1 MYGYNF
7 YLIFTTTITSIFF
20 FDFVTFY
27 RRLNKKNL
35 FLQNINQGQ
44 QFRKFILRI
53 LKKEKY

>member
-44 QFRKFILRI
+44 QFCKFILRI